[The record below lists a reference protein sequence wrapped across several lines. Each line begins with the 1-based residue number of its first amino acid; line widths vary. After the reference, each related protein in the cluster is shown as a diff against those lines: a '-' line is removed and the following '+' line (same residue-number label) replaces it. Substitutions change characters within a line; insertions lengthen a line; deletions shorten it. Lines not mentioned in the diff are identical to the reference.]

1 MNTLTCTR
9 LVSGI
14 ARSPAFCPAIGAVL
28 GTSAR
33 LLCPGEIVAALLTPL
48 SSSAE
53 TAATDS
59 ADVVSTLWAGISFP
73 LLA

>member
-1 MNTLTCTR
+1 LRPINTLTCTL

-28 GTSAR
+28 GTGVR
-33 LLCPGEIVAALLTPL
+33 LPCPGEIVAALLTPL
-48 SSSAE
+48 SSSVE

-59 ADVVSTLWAGISFP
+59 ADVDRTL
-73 LLA
+73 

>member
-1 MNTLTCTR
+1 
-9 LVSGI
+9 VSGI

-33 LLCPGEIVAALLTPL
+33 LLCPGEIVAAPLTPL
-48 SSSAE
+48 SSSVE

-73 LLA
+73 LLGRS